1 MGDARQDEPGLF
13 SEPRES
19 DEMLVNADS
28 EAAPEEKTS
37 SQAWNASDADF
48 SADVTAAGEFLRR
61 RREELG
67 LDIKSVAAE
76 TFLKPRLIE
85 AIEAGRLEDLPQP
98 VFPVYVAGCVKKL
111 GTLYKVDAKTIEK
124 ITAGIKERILCQAPD
139 DVSKSCYGH
148 EISEESVRRQRRLLA
163 VLFTLLAAAVLLV
176 AAGVIFLFM
185 VFFREPDPVLNEPFG
200 NRTLLGIQPEVK
212 LDVTPL
218 PVVE

>member
-1 MGDARQDEPGLF
+1 MGDARQDDPGLF
-13 SEPRES
+13 SDPGGS
-19 DEMLVNADS
+19 DEMLVNA
-28 EAAPEEKTS
+28 EPENVSWEKTCS
-37 SQAWNASDADF
+37 AAWDASDADF
-48 SADVTAAGEFLRR
+48 SANVVAAGEFLRR

-67 LDIKSVAAE
+67 MDIKQAAAE

-111 GTLYKVDAKTIEK
+111 GTLYKVDGPTIEK

-163 VLFTLLAAAVLLV
+163 VLFTLLAAAVLLA
-176 AAGVIFLFM
+176 AAGAVFLFM

-200 NRTLLGIQPEVK
+200 NATLLGIQPEVK